1 MNREQIDKLLLKDH
15 ERFIAKGLFGH
26 PGDSFSIRVP
36 GESEYLL
43 IQADTGVTET
53 ISLREPGD
61 GTPNLHALL
70 YQVRPDVGA
79 LLLGSTP
86 WCVALAG
93 LDVTIPILFDD
104 QARYV
109 GSIKSSVNHGDSAAL
124 IDAVSDGAN
133 IAIFGQQRLCLGVT
147 PERIVFNAELF
158 EKCAMAFVI
167 AHSSG
172 LPVHRVPWW
181 VRLIAGS
188 RLKRDQRRGA
198 ESLAA
203 GHIPEGMNAY

>member
-1 MNREQIDKLLLKDH
+1 M
-15 ERFIAKGLFGH
+15 G
-26 PGDSFSIRVP
+26 
-36 GESEYLL
+36 
-43 IQADTGVTET
+43 
-53 ISLREPGD
+53 EPGD
-61 GTPNLHALL
+61 GTPSLHALL
-70 YQVRPDVGA
+70 YQARPDVGA

-86 WCVALAG
+86 WCAALAG

-109 GSIKSSVNHGDSAAL
+109 GRMKSSADHGDSAAL

-172 LPVHRVPWW
+172 RPVRRVPWW
-181 VRLIAGS
+181 VQLIAGS
-188 RLKRDQRRGA
+188 RLKRDQKRGA